1 MKCAIFFLS
10 SLFALANGAQEQMY
24 VLQAKKAASPL
35 PQRET
40 NVLEYLRMH
49 TAGIQHVTSN
59 ENKNK
64 SISNLEIRQQTR
76 TEREIP
82 MQMRECFGALNVP
95 NLVTSRV
102 DLPDHLKSE
111 DASLCPEVCVETNFK
126 FRTISDC
133 EISSVHGCETD
144 PITGLAIGDCDCARS
159 ARCRN
164 SPDARGV
171 EYCGGCYVDSSTGT
185 CKNAFIPG
193 EFMWGS
199 GSHEFFQPRCFFYLP

>member
-1 MKCAIFFLS
+1 MS
-10 SLFALANGAQEQMY
+10 SNK
-24 VLQAKKAASPL
+24 KKAASPL
-35 PQRET
+35 PQREKK
-40 NVLEYLRMH
+40 VLEYLNKH
-49 TAGIQHVTSN
+49 TAAIQTITSH
-59 ENKNK
+59 KDK
-64 SISNLEIRQQTR
+64 KISTIPLDKKISNLEIHQHET
-76 TEREIP
+76 TEKEIP

-95 NLVTSRV
+95 SLVTSKV
-102 DLPDHLKSE
+102 NLPSNLQSE
-111 DASLCPEVCVETNFK
+111 NASLCPEVCVETNFK

-144 PITGLAIGDCDCARS
+144 PVTGLAMGDCDCARS

-171 EYCGGCYVDSSTGT
+171 EYCGGCYLDSNTGT

-193 EFMWGS
+193 EFMWGT